1 MAKKTKNDLAIPI
14 LINSYSPIYFVK
26 KIVYCCSL
34 AAALCSV
41 GRYERAHVCE
51 FVSVCVCVCVCNVAA
66 RQLGRQNHLQ

>member
-41 GRYERAHVCE
+41 GRNERAHVCE
-51 FVSVCVCVCVCNVAA
+51 FVCVCNVAA
-66 RQLGRQNHLQ
+66 RQLGTQNHLQ